1 MVFTVVFLSL
11 LTNLREK
18 REWKDVETWVKR
30 RMGKQLYSLFDILAR
45 FIYPEQFKPRPSK
58 EELLRILEDLNEMK
72 GATLN
77 ENAIYYYFPKPS
89 DDLSAHQLDVLFT
102 FRKYLSDLEIKYF
115 RFIKP
120 EIRISL
126 MEIQNNLDSIESLFN
141 LVKRFESSEEVVKN
155 SMAEPILAI
164 MKEIYKLHKMGM
176 EVYPEQESRMTNIEG
191 ESSKKAHVLEQLL
204 PLLTG
209 CILAY
214 GLREVLDPWSY
225 KYASTTVK
233 LLHFLVFPT
242 ILIIF
247 VYLSFIRLGEI
258 SSYRKGRALFLG
270 ASIVSLLLAGHFYL
284 LER

>member
-45 FIYPEQFKPRPSK
+45 FIYPKQFKPRPSK

-77 ENAIYYYFPKPS
+77 ENTIYYYFSKPS

-102 FRKYLSDLEIKYF
+102 FRKYLSDFEIKYF

-126 MEIQNNLDSIESLFN
+126 MEIQRNLDSIESLFS
-141 LVKRFESSEEVVKN
+141 LVKRFESSEEVVKK

-176 EVYPEQESRMTNIEG
+176 QIHPEHT
-191 ESSKKAHVLEQLL
+191 
-204 PLLTG
+204 
-209 CILAY
+209 
-214 GLREVLDPWSY
+214 
-225 KYASTTVK
+225 
-233 LLHFLVFPT
+233 
-242 ILIIF
+242 
-247 VYLSFIRLGEI
+247 
-258 SSYRKGRALFLG
+258 
-270 ASIVSLLLAGHFYL
+270 
-284 LER
+284 